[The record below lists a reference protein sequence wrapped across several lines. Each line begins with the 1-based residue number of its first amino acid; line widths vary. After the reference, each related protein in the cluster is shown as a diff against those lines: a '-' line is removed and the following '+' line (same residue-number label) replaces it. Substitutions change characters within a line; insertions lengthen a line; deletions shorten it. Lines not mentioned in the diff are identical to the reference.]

1 MPLCGLP
8 ATHSPD
14 NRSGPWSPLQA
25 APSSCLCQG
34 PGLRLPLPPSMGSL
48 SLRSLGVFI
57 LTNPLNLGPEQIT
70 IPQLSLSA
78 TCPREVTT
86 PLTAFLGGERLG
98 YKQVRGSYNT
108 GLRFLTPCNAETEP
122 VESALFPYG
131 REPLPTPCPTL
142 LLKPRLEDRTGVEF
156 E

>member
-1 MPLCGLP
+1 MAFLPLIPQTTAQARGRLSKPPHLP
-8 ATHSPD
+8 AFAKAL
-14 NRSGPWSPLQA
+14 W
-25 APSSCLCQG
+25 
-34 PGLRLPLPPSMGSL
+34 LRLPLPPSMGSL
-48 SLRSLGVFI
+48 SLHSLGVFI

-78 TCPREVTT
+78 TCPSEVTT

-98 YKQVRGSYNT
+98 YKQVRGSCNT